1 MSYKI
6 FKLKS
11 SKEIESVMVFYGNSY
26 GEKKYDYSEIY
37 RKNKKSPKINEFFS
51 EVEWDII
58 TQKDIPIYFSELQFH
73 IDDTMLDVKL
83 KIVKSY
89 HELEISF
96 SEEEIY
102 LFGEI
107 KKKLSAIQIYDTLT
121 LNRKKFIT
129 KSKLQNFLSNIIL
142 NESREPVRFEIPE
155 KDVYDY
161 DDIIALNVDNQY
173 FYINT
178 ALGINTSISKVD
190 YFFKVNPF
198 SDIIYDDLE
207 DKRIIHYS
215 TSELLMNNGEIYDN
229 RIYLCCANNVLN
241 GNPFTSKIYFNE
253 LFKKGINSVEQ
264 LSSDWIYK
272 SLELFSLFE
281 NKYKKID
288 LFYDIEKYKKIKR
301 DLDFSCGIKSIRF
314 NILPKSIVK
323 LPLEVIF
330 KIIHATIDN
339 PFIKFNPEKSR
350 ENIYRIYCNKLSRD
364 GRKIPFV
371 PIGKRDTNTLAN
383 INNLNIALG
392 KRQSVSIFINNE
404 DSKFSSCEFFENGN
418 IQIYCEFDPITDI
431 ETIETYIKNY
441 INPILDEAKMYM
453 EQNGYNI
460 QLFNN
465 FSEENILI
473 NGINFECNS
482 IVEHEITQLNVTPI
496 INYITPIF
504 IVNNPKG
511 SIINMRFKR
520 VNNFNNVNSQK
531 AFILDFYNLYEGD
544 FDTAKDELIKLLMEN
559 FKLTLEQATQLEI
572 DYRKEI
578 KTLQEQKI
586 VKRGPRKGMNPGF
599 NVKMILTNLNNI
611 KFNIENVDNILYLNI
626 IPIYIQGF
634 IKLLLNT
641 DISFDIPDELKDE
654 DIKEEE
660 ILDTSLKQEEEEEEV
675 VEEVEDEDMD
685 EDMDDIDL
693 DDVDLDEF
701 IQGGSEP
708 NKSIKPIKTQLS
720 SLSDVSL
727 PANSDESSQQEES
740 KSSPEETQISSSS
753 DVSLPANSDESSQQE
768 ESKSSPEE
776 TQISSLSDV
785 SLPANS
791 DESSQQEESKSSPE
805 ETQISSLSDVSSIPD
820 NLNDELQV
828 VEKSLSKFSSPQEFK
843 PSNTVKQESKS
854 SDEGSQLSS
863 LSEGSLLAN
872 SDEDTPSS
880 KSSQQEGT
888 PLSRLSTNSSQKQ
901 NIFLSKLGSLDNDNT
916 SVDYNRK
923 KISVVL
929 PTLNPEDAYQGDDMP
944 DLVPYISDEE
954 LLEYEL
960 QQKPKDLKEPELE
973 ESEFEQPV
981 LEESELEESEL
992 EQPVLEE
999 SEFEQPVLEESEL
1012 EQPELGERELE
1023 EEIVVPKKKIQKIIK
1038 WEGKSLTHP
1047 NPFQK
1052 KMEDNDPIIFE
1063 KDIKKGYKAYSKSCP
1078 SNQKRQPVLV
1088 TKEEMDQII
1097 KEIPDYLEKGL
1108 KDGTILEYSSDP
1120 SKIKNY
1126 YICPRYWC
1134 LKTWSPIITE
1144 MQKKECGDPSNPN
1157 NIITE
1162 KVVPKDKFIVEFN
1175 NNGKLYPF
1183 PGFINNK
1190 DNEEQLCV
1198 PCCFSKLGDKY
1209 QDVKTKCLAKVNK
1222 LVVGKDEHKIFDAEE
1237 ESKKY
1242 TLNGIKTPTFFP
1254 LYDGEYGHLPI
1265 VLKKFLQHKES
1276 GCNEVYTTTLNK
1288 IEKNKECILRVG
1300 VEKSNTQSF
1309 IACLAKYYS
1318 NNNKLEKELS
1328 IQEFKDV
1335 LIHFLTIDNF
1345 IIFQNGDL
1353 PSLFKPL
1360 IINENIQIEEYKKS
1374 KIYSKINE
1382 KNMSYFIQLV
1392 NSFENFKNYIR
1403 DPNIEIDYTYL
1414 WDIICDNN
1422 GLFNGVNLVIL
1433 KIPYD
1438 DPTSNVEIICPT
1450 NHYSKSVYNP
1460 IKKTMIIFT
1469 QSVKDNIY
1477 TYYEPIYTIKN
1488 ENSKKIILTPFF
1500 SVRNPYISPS
1510 IKRILIKV
1518 IAPLMSTQCKPIKSY
1533 TFKQALKL
1541 SEMVPLLVKND
1552 YQILF
1557 QVVNYMSQVILIQV
1571 EKNTKT
1577 EIIKGV
1583 IPCFPSSVIDTYPY
1597 TFMDDETVYQS
1608 YESTI
1613 LCLLNVNKEIKQIEC
1628 KPIFKVVEDGKIIGV
1643 ITETNQFVMVIHE
1656 VDFDDKYNI
1665 KTIEDKNLLY
1675 VDETIIT
1682 NNTRDKERENSVKMI
1697 KLDTLFYNVFRNTI
1711 RILLNKYENIK
1722 LREIVEKLTKD
1733 MFIFYKDKY
1742 NTIIGILKQLGKE
1755 KITFTEIEPQEY
1767 IKFLDNYS
1775 TCATMDEKSCVSNN
1789 PLCVYTKNTCQLILP
1804 LRGAVSDN
1812 NEILFYGKMADE
1824 IIRYS
1829 RINSY
1834 IFKPNA
1840 YLSFGTLNYNLRD
1853 NEIII
1858 TETGLKDY
1866 FNHLVPVESNQYV
1879 KYNTYDNVVSNIVEN
1894 EEQLKIKLSG
1904 LKDVIIGCT
1913 TFKNKKINITYWK
1926 DCFKENIMVI
1936 KYPNSVLCGFET
1948 IKTIINYN
1956 EDHDNYDIK
1965 TELADLYT
1973 YYLSKNKK
1981 QVLDILEKEGK
1992 KYYSDEIKIGNMNI
2006 VDVIFSEFYFI
2017 TLFDIWLLVEK
2028 HMIPTIV
2035 LSQKILFNKQHV
2047 VTLYGKETDRFIF
2060 LITTPSRN
2068 DHVINFQILYDGINE
2083 NGSENII
2090 LPLDIISCPN
2100 KSREILFTIENKKS
2114 ISDFLDSY
2122 TSIKKTKYLKKFS
2135 EHLELNDDEKEEAPL
2150 VLKKPKKKLGE
2161 SIIIGENIEKPLELD
2176 NPLELEKPLEPTEM
2190 LVTKKPRKPRTK
2202 KKLEEGIIIE
2212 ENLDNPLETQ
2222 QLVTKKPRKP
2232 RTKKKKLEEGIIIE
2246 ENLDNPLET
2255 QQLVTK
2261 KPRKPRTK
2269 KLEEGIIIED
2279 ENPLQV
2285 ENPLETQQLV
2295 TKKPRKPR
2303 TKKKKLDEGII
2314 IEDEPIEEPVKSQ
2327 EQQRIY

>member
-314 NILPKSIVK
+314 SILPKSIVK

-371 PIGKRDTNTLAN
+371 PIGKKETNTLAN

-465 FSEENILI
+465 FSEENIVI

-482 IVEHEITQLNVTPI
+482 IVEQEITQLNVTPI

-660 ILDTSLKQEEEEEEV
+660 ILDTSLKQEQEEEV

-708 NKSIKPIKTQLS
+708 NKPIKPIKTQLGSLSTNSLPANFDEPSQQEESKSSPEETELS
-720 SLSDVSL
+720 SLSDVYL
-727 PANSDESSQQEES
+727 PANSDESSQQEET
-740 KSSPEETQISSSS
+740 ELSSS
-753 DVSLPANSDESSQQE
+753 
-768 ESKSSPEE
+768 
-776 TQISSLSDV
+776 T
-785 SLPANS
+785 
-791 DESSQQEESKSSPE
+791 
-805 ETQISSLSDVSSIPD
+805 DVSSIPD

-854 SDEGSQLSS
+854 SDEGSKLSS
-863 LSEGSLLAN
+863 LSEGSLPAN
-872 SDEDTPSS
+872 SDE
-880 KSSQQEGT
+880 SSQQEGT
-888 PLSRLSTNSSQKQ
+888 PLSSLSTNSSQKQ

-944 DLVPYISDEE
+944 DLVPYTSDEE

-960 QQKPKDLKEPELE
+960 QQKPKEDLKE
-973 ESEFEQPV
+973 SV
-981 LEESELEESEL
+981 L
-992 EQPVLEE
+992 EQPVLE
-999 SEFEQPVLEESEL
+999 QPELGESEL
-1012 EQPELGERELE
+1012 EQPELEQPELGESELE
-1023 EEIVVPKKKIQKIIK
+1023 EEILVPKKKIQKIIK

-1222 LVVGKDEHKIFDAEE
+1222 LVVGKDEHKIFDTEE

-1438 DPTSNVEIICPT
+1438 DATSNVEIICPT

-1613 LCLLNVNKEIKQIEC
+1613 ICLLNVNKEIKQIEC

-1913 TFKNKKINITYWK
+1913 TFKNKKLNITYWNG
-1926 DCFKENIMVI
+1926 CFKENIMVI

-2028 HMIPTIV
+2028 HKIPTIV

-2100 KSREILFTIENKKS
+2100 KSREILFTIEHKKS
-2114 ISDFLDSY
+2114 IAEFLETY
-2122 TSIKKTKYLKKFS
+2122 TSIKKTKYLKKITEPF
-2135 EHLELNDDEKEEAPL
+2135 ELRDDEEEAPV
-2150 VLKKPKKKLGE
+2150 VLKKPRKKK
-2161 SIIIGENIEKPLELD
+2161 I
-2176 NPLELEKPLEPTEM
+2176 
-2190 LVTKKPRKPRTK
+2190 
-2202 KKLEEGIIIE
+2202 LEEGIIIE
-2212 ENLDNPLETQ
+2212 DENPLEVEKLLETT

-2232 RTKKKKLEEGIIIE
+2232 RTKKILEE
-2246 ENLDNPLET
+2246 N
-2255 QQLVTK
+2255 
-2261 KPRKPRTK
+2261 
-2269 KLEEGIIIED
+2269 IIIED
-2279 ENPLQV
+2279 ENPLEV
-2285 ENPLETQQLV
+2285 E
-2295 TKKPRKPR
+2295 
-2303 TKKKKLDEGII
+2303 KL
-2314 IEDEPIEEPVKSQ
+2314 
-2327 EQQRIY
+2327 